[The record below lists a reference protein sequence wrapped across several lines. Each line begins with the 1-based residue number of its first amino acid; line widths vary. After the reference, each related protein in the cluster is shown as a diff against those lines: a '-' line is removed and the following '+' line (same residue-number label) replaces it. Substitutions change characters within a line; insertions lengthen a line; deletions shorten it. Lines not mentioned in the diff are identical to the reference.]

1 MSSFECGFHSFL
13 GQNRSQFSISFFL
26 FGLLFLVFDLE
37 IVLIFPY
44 AVSGYANGTYG
55 LILVLIFL
63 IILTAGFFFEI
74 GKKAL
79 SINSKQTSNV
89 VNPSEKAHILKY
101 DSISTFYYTNRYQNN
116 QYIIKQSFSPKIIK
130 RAYSIRPEDLIP
142 IRVYNNCATYK
153 EEILSENKDK
163 SGVYCFRNLITENL

>member
-1 MSSFECGFHSFL
+1 
-13 GQNRSQFSISFFL
+13 
-26 FGLLFLVFDLE
+26 LVFDLE

-101 DSISTFYYTNRYQNN
+101 DSISTFYYINRYQNN
-116 QYIIKQSFSPKIIK
+116 QYTIKQSFSVPPPLGGKK
-130 RAYSIRPEDLIP
+130 D
-142 IRVYNNCATYK
+142 
-153 EEILSENKDK
+153 NKTC
-163 SGVYCFRNLITENL
+163 VFH

>member
-1 MSSFECGFHSFL
+1 MIFLFLLVPTLAFILIGLNLLLSPHKPYKEKDSSFECGFHSFL

-101 DSISTFYYTNRYQNN
+101 DSVSTFYYNGSR
-116 QYIIKQSFSPKIIK
+116 QS
-130 RAYSIRPEDLIP
+130 
-142 IRVYNNCATYK
+142 N
-153 EEILSENKDK
+153 
-163 SGVYCFRNLITENL
+163 NLITKQGLYLKSIKFGIYEKQTPLFK

>member
-101 DSISTFYYTNRYQNN
+101 DSISTFYYINRYQNN
-116 QYIIKQSFSPKIIK
+116 QYIIKQSFHQ
-130 RAYSIRPEDLIP
+130 R
-142 IRVYNNCATYK
+142 
-153 EEILSENKDK
+153 
-163 SGVYCFRNLITENL
+163 